1 MLALV
6 YDWWCMKLVMGSEK
20 PMYEQLGE
28 IKGLENTA

>member
-6 YDWWCMKLVMGSEK
+6 YDWWCMKLVMGREK